1 MTFEIAQA
9 EDAQGDF
16 EFCGTHADW
25 ITCHDAEVVNSGP
38 ADCGKTVSGVM
49 LMHMVASKY
58 AGEQLAI
65 VRKQYSDLVGSV
77 CVTFQREVLD
87 RFPYVEAYG
96 GESPRWY
103 DYSNGSRIWL
113 GGLDK
118 PGKTLGSERA
128 LVLVVQAGELRLSEW
143 EMLIRIATGRGGS
156 KYPWPRLLGDCNPW
170 HPGHWIKRRETSG
183 TLRLFNSSHRDNPE
197 LYNQQTGE
205 ITPGGIKRI
214 GRLDNY
220 TGSRNLRLRHGLWAA
235 PEGAIY
241 DIYDDEKHKDRARVI
256 PHLWPRAVGVDP
268 FGAFVAAVW
277 VAWDEQSGILNVY
290 REYCEPFGV
299 TTTGHAQNMLK
310 VTGGETIFAWL
321 GGGPSERQARMD
333 MNAAGVP
340 LMEPPNVGVWAG
352 IDRVYRLLKE
362 FRLVIH
368 DSCPKLLSEIGGY
381 RRKMRD
387 GQPTENIHDKD
398 AYHMLDALR
407 YVVSWLSAPAVEER
421 VSYSPM
427 RI

>member
-1 MTFEIAQA
+1 MNFSIPYKFYGETRKAMLCR
-9 EDAQGDF
+9 DD
-16 EFCGTHADW
+16 
-25 ITCHDAEVVNSGP
+25 EVVLAGP
-38 ADCGKTVSGVM
+38 ADTGKTFAWLWKLHTLAM
-49 LMHMVASKY
+49 KY
-58 AGEQLAI
+58 PGAQLAI
-65 VRKQYSDLVGSV
+65 VRKVKSDMTGSV
-77 CVTFQREVLD
+77 LHTFKRDFLE
-87 RFPYVEAYG
+87 PYAPFVQPYG
-96 GESPRWY
+96 GQVPQWY
-103 DYSNGSRIWL
+103 DYPNGSRIWT
-113 GGLDK
+113 GGMDK
-118 PGKTLGSERA
+118 PGATLSSERD
-128 LVLVVQAGELRLSEW
+128 VVFVCQAAQLTLTDW
-143 EMLIRIATGRGGS
+143 EFLTRCVTGRGAVMP
-156 KYPWPRLLGDCNPW
+156 YTQLVADCNPAW
-170 HPGHWIKRRETSG
+170 PGHWILARSNDGGPLTR
-183 TLRLFNSSHRDNPE
+183 FDSSHRDNPQ
-197 LYNQQTGE
+197 LYDQTTGDLTEAGE
-205 ITPGGIKRI
+205 R
-214 GRLDNY
+214 RLRTLQNM
-220 TGSRNLRLRHGLWAA
+220 TGTRLLRLFHGLWAV
-235 PEGAIY
+235 PEGGIY
-241 DIYDDEKHKDRARVI
+241 DIYDDEKHKVRARVI

-421 VSYSPM
+421 VSYNPM